1 MKKLT
6 FSVFSFFIG
15 LCGAVKSDNVVIQI
29 ENNSEKIL
37 KFWQISDI
45 HLDKLY
51 NVYGDP
57 TEYCHSHL
65 KNNNNSSR
73 NNSNNSNSNSNILG
87 KFGDFRCEANRD
99 LLNSVFEF
107 MKSENN
113 NPGWSFFKKL
123 SCL

>member
-15 LCGAVKSDNVVIQI
+15 LCGAVKSDDDVIQL
-29 ENNSEKIL
+29 ENNSVKVL

-45 HLDKLY
+45 HLDQLY

-65 KNNNNSSR
+65 KNNNN
-73 NNSNNSNSNSNILG
+73 NNSNILG

-113 NPGWSFFKKL
+113 NPG
-123 SCL
+123 